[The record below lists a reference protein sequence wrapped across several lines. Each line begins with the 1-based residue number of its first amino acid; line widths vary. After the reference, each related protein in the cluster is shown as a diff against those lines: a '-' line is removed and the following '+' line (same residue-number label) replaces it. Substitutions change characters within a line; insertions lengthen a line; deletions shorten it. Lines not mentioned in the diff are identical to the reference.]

1 MENNNN
7 LAFFILSMNKEKE
20 KENKEEKK
28 ENETIKEDEKE
39 KEEKKEDKDDK
50 NDIETK
56 KEDKEERE
64 DKKAEKE
71 NLIISVNN
79 NDVSYEII
87 ETQNKMSFDEEYLLL
102 IIKIK
107 YPFFK
112 ENEQN
117 FIEIKYKDKN
127 SNYFGNKIKLNKNQF
142 FYYITKLFP
151 LKNDNISI
159 LPQLN
164 LTYSEEF
171 LIFLKCLSN
180 NLISDKEN
188 ILKENLLLNY
198 KDESSNEISFDFLL
212 TIFSLCIELNIPPF
226 IIIDK
231 DITFENFK
239 DDKKIKFDFFQNLMN
254 VIEKNETKYK
264 NNDKEKII
272 LKVSQTLCLY
282 YYIYN
287 NDTFIDLLKN
297 KNKYILCGLISL
309 IEENKI
315 NYKEIFDKI
324 KDDNI
329 MMLLIE
335 KAKDK
340 KELETIIGI
349 QNDFLKAIKI
359 IDKNYNFFYK
369 KYKEVSDKFTEPI
382 SLPEID
388 SKIKNNNEDLEEI
401 ILAYNNII
409 KKDLKNNI
417 EIINYSLI
425 FKKIFEIFKDSNLI
439 IIETIWKKLIPLDK
453 DKENMDEQFHNL
465 IVNMG
470 KNNKLSNKE
479 VILILTEK
487 DKFYFDNKYIGD
499 KKRNPDILISFNLN
513 EEQKLNNFN
522 EFKEKNIWKIF
533 NDGNNLEIW
542 THFIDIFI
550 DKINNIY
557 DLLSLY
563 ELIPVEILSQDT
575 FCDKIIKKILKEE
588 VIEKSKEMN
597 KPEGIEK
604 IIYLL
609 FKIIFKNLNI
619 YENPS
624 DKLLSIIQTYSF
636 ITKINNNEEKIFL
649 HIVNSKDKEIQN
661 KNEHDMLFNYFKKAL
676 IDNPNKYSLLEFIKL
691 FHNINFIIELF
702 NNTNEIILNEEEFYY
717 EKNSNKI
724 NYFLDSLSYY
734 HQILQI
740 DEKIGETKYFKES
753 NSLAQNIFKNTFEL
767 SFQFNKLTEL
777 LKYKNYE
784 FYNKILSI
792 FKFLS
797 TENLGKEKFKALE
810 DKYEEVSRKISELE
824 KLYNFLI
831 LYEKNSNDILKIKG
845 YIDNIKC
852 SNLSKGLEF
861 NSKEKICDFDVWMKI
876 INYKNSIFFISVYQ
890 KLKRKY
896 KNKSLNEIFDSS
908 LNLIIIS
915 FNNLIDKKGELIDKL
930 KEDMEIIFQVIENNK
945 FHLLLSDI
953 DYITKN
959 YKINKNELKNIV
971 TCLSLKNKI
980 LNFIKG
986 IFWILDNYDKYIN
999 FKYTSFYDK
1008 IKEIYLVFQ
1017 NKQAKVSF
1025 LNECINFLKNN
1036 ELFSNENE
1044 LDDEQNLFSE
1054 FIKLISG
1061 EFQTP
1066 KELEEK
1072 ISFCI
1077 NKNDDEIKN
1086 IIEAL
1091 KDNECNFLN
1100 KNDIKDF
1107 MDCCHFINEII
1118 NEKIDEDKML
1128 LKVIKDRYNKDKLIY
1143 YKFKNYFGFYK
1154 NIQQILKNDL
1164 KSYSNKS
1171 FNQIIKNILNDSEIL
1186 IKKNETGII
1195 CTIAYQQDNEL
1206 KETLTLDEI
1215 IEIRDN
1221 ILLNSFNENNND
1233 NNKIL
1238 IELINNINKLFKN
1251 YRKLFIN
1258 GYPYNK
1264 EINLKILN
1272 GNIFSLDDSLMVEID
1287 DTIKYFEELYTSF
1300 KDTQLIYF
1308 KQNPMLRFIYGKLYI
1323 LLFNRI
1329 TNNKDPNLKEDINNL
1344 LKYISNNKIQEEI
1357 NDFKFESENQDE
1369 LNVDIFFK
1377 NISKYIEIALSK
1389 SNSSIKKILDDNLIK
1404 DDFNYI
1410 IGQIYFVTYSDK
1422 YLENTIIN
1430 IYNEITG
1437 NYPINNTILIC
1448 NEELSFEKIYSFLIS
1463 AFLCEFPVLFTLIN
1477 IESLKLSER
1486 YKILKLIEHLN
1497 SSFNNRKSALLILG
1511 KEDDDS
1517 YERTNLIKMVNNISK
1532 NKIIFLEK
1540 KDDKEHKY
1548 KYKNV
1553 KIITSSKSGL
1563 GKSNNIKYHIEKEL
1577 KKKYIYFP
1585 IGGTFTREAIIERL
1599 KKLNFEKKENYVI
1612 HLDLNQTDLYSL
1624 LREFLFKLLILK
1636 VYDINENIFFMGN
1649 KINFIIELP
1658 FGFTN
1663 YLEIIPFLNIFPIQ
1677 SIDQSFPLRLDSK
1690 KGKIKDS
1697 NIQIVSNI
1705 LKLFYE
1711 NKIDKKTINLSSDE
1725 LLSEEEC
1732 QNILNKCFEEYNIG
1746 DNYYQKMMF
1755 VDFLAIQ
1762 FKMFTECITLLI
1774 FKDESNYNEKEEIIS
1789 KARPK
1794 IIAAIINSAMLA
1806 VSGPFNKL
1814 IDMQN
1819 KSFKKKINFSEIKY
1833 EDKEKDIDTI
1843 NYDSIKGCLFFFNE
1857 DKQFF
1862 TIITN
1867 NPSNDDYNIFLS
1879 LKDITKKKLIDYG
1892 NLTHG
1897 EYIEELKK
1905 IFNLPKEFDIKEL
1918 AKKNDNYVFTRDN
1931 FIKMVLIYYRIKSNI
1946 PVILMGETGCGKT
1959 SLIKMLSLII
1969 NKGKDKLKIMN
1980 INEGVTDKDIIK
1992 FIKKCQKEVSE
2003 ELEKEKKANEEKI
2016 WILFDEINTCNSLGL
2031 ISEIMIKKSMYGEKI
2046 NENFIF
2052 IGTCNPYRIINKKM
2066 KQCGLIY
2073 RKINKFKGNDNI
2085 KNTPELIY
2093 NVNPLP
2099 LCLIN
2104 YIFNLG
2110 NLTEKD
2116 EKEYASSIIEFSF
2129 NDFKNLAKKFGVNVN
2144 EENIKEEKTRIVDMI
2159 IFSQNYLKN
2168 KFDNSLTSI
2177 RDIKRF
2183 TNFYEWFLKH
2193 LINDSKNDK
2202 IYKDN
2207 SKELFKDCLNLSLYF
2222 NYYLRLSDLNLR
2234 KDFGQKIGLFLE
2246 KEFLE
2251 IPLFEEKNITELFI
2265 DDKEIVLNR
2274 MIRENLLSLFICI
2287 NSREP
2292 IIIIG
2297 KPGSGKT
2304 LSINCVANSM
2314 KGDFSEINY
2323 FKRKDGLII
2332 YRYQGTDKTT
2342 SEDIINIFKRVRN
2355 SMEYSLKNIPIFLFE
2370 EMGLAQKSKDNPL
2383 KILNCELE
2391 YEKEKE
2397 KEKRISF
2404 VGISNWSFDSAKMN
2418 RVFYSLVPEPS
2429 NYELI
2434 ENAINIANSS
2444 DKELANKYDYFFF
2457 SLAKT
2462 YYKYKNLDLK
2472 NELYNDFHGNRDFF
2486 FFIKDSI
2493 NDLIEHKNILTNEN
2507 SNIILTKI
2515 GIKNIERNFG
2525 GIPEVMNEIKNIFR
2539 NEFSEF
2545 KLDEVINYNPEKY
2558 IEENIKRI
2566 NSRFLM
2572 IINDS
2577 TLNEFILFCIL
2588 KNINKNKYTMIK
2600 GSPFNL
2606 DIDYFQK
2613 GNIYKNKTL
2622 GKIRYFA
2629 LDENILI
2636 MKNLDSI
2643 YPFLF
2648 NLFNRNYRKSNNNNN
2663 AYINNNSFFEI
2674 NAKLKII
2681 VLVKQNDLKL
2691 ENLPF
2696 INRFEKHII
2705 SIDNLLKEE
2714 YLEVKNEIYKQL
2726 LSITSFNHNKKLK
2739 VNLLNMLVIKDQ
2751 QELGGIIYKIMY
2763 NLEKENKKFE
2773 KEFVIQKIYEILTPT
2788 FSQDIIISL
2797 KYSGFEKKNK
2807 KLCSFIYETYKKKS
2821 RYNLKDFF
2829 NKMNTDIRK
2838 YIIYTFSN
2846 VSNIS
2851 EIYKNE
2857 NNTNINFVEEIVGSI
2872 KSEEEIDKLLNT
2884 YYNSINSF
2892 LIFHLREEDI
2902 DKLEYIT
2909 YKINQYELDNLSKL
2923 SDSKNII
2930 FIVHLKRKLL
2940 KTMDEREKEK
2950 ELSNEIQYH
2959 NFLLDLEEED
2969 DKRNYYEHI
2978 FIDNLFSNDNYFINF
2993 ILERKNDYESLKS
3006 LLNLDYFIE
3015 KYIYIIFTY
3024 FSYNFYNE
3032 NQIINNSN
3040 YIKKII
3046 IEFTKFRNDDN
3057 NNEII
3062 NYLKGEIKKLIIKE
3076 SSFNINN
3083 IIPKIY
3089 VSNVFQENDIDCFE
3103 ILKSYI
3109 YSSLK
3114 SLFLYIVIILEKYN
3128 FLSPILLNCN
3138 NNINISLYKN
3148 IISEFF
3154 NTINIYTQNKPK
3166 EEFNSNPVNLIL
3178 GLNIPGDVFW
3188 FKEIKTKFL
3197 IKQNIIKRYQ
3207 DNDNLIRIIDY
3218 KKDNNA
3224 LINNDYQKEYDKLV
3238 NNLKEELKKNIYI
3251 NQIISCSNDKNIK
3264 KELIYDYIKIFI
3276 SELSKQI
3283 YEKNSKYDY
3292 ILIFDFILILLSFK
3306 FNKKDEDVNN
3316 LVEKISSLD
3325 CEDYLENFSSIIL
3338 FLESYN
3344 LEILSLAE
3352 NFYNISTFIPN
3363 MKEKIKDLMKLYKSP
3378 KKDKLDEINEIFLNT
3393 IESIIK
3399 IIFLEIDTIYHL
3411 NLYDF
3416 YKFFEKVKFIKIM
3429 MNKIC
3434 QKLYIYNDTLI
3445 SLEILT
3451 LIYQSSTK
3459 KNNEGHDSF
3468 QKFIINVM
3476 KNLNNEIKYIENENY
3491 NGLSMN
3497 IITLLRIIENR
3508 FGKDSHEYCYI
3519 ASKILRIQYIR
3530 INEESFKYLM
3540 MTLTFQNDKLIIES
3554 LYFFHE
3560 IFKFNDNPN
3569 LNNNIK
3575 NHFFD
3580 YFLNE
3585 KENKYL
3591 LFLENVG
3598 TDAFNEVL
3606 LYYLE
3611 TQFNQYFFVK
3621 NYNSEI
3627 NFTYLTQTIDYL
3639 DNYICDNNLKDYS
3652 LNNLKKLFSIS
3663 YIKVFLN
3670 HFANLFYA
3678 KDKNNNLLNNFK
3690 KVENLI
3696 KEKDNSIRK
3705 VIIIYFY
3712 KCIYHNNFDNIIKLN
3727 KYINNNDDFPFKK
3740 DYLEYLKEIKKE
3752 KFTFV
3757 NCFIPNDIDIYMEEK
3772 KKFKDIKEKSFKNI
3786 NILNYDYYNKNGI
3799 DNFYCIFINHL
3810 FSETFDT
3817 DKNDEYSLLLED
3829 FIKEFENNII
3839 DKELIINKEYKEIL
3853 KCIYNKSIIDKI
3865 KVEEDV
3871 NLNEIEILLYGLRFV
3886 LSSNS
3891 QENYYS
3897 LILQS
3902 KCDELIDN
3910 SYVPGTTPNN
3920 NIPLNSYYELKELM
3934 PKTSEKE
3941 LGFYVCSCGQYYT
3954 LGQCTLP
3961 YEEFKC
3967 QNCGLT
3973 IGGFLHYIEEREGH
3987 FRLFYDEDKF
3997 NENERV
4003 RDEIIRNNIPYMY
4016 FKDYKT
4022 KYIDKYLKEETKGIK
4037 KEEISFFIE
4046 RKINVI
4052 RTLSELSF
4060 RVLNFILYS
4069 HLFAANIIGNMSDE
4083 TLSKYTAGNFS
4094 CFKCLL
4100 KDWEII
4106 SDILKEKNINNVQQ
4120 FMNVIFFEISS
4131 ILKECPVL
4139 DTSQKRKEFEERI
4152 NKCIENLIKDEQKLN
4167 QEISKYRKSN
4177 EKIKSSD
4184 PSFIDEI
4191 ILESFPPI
4199 ELYYPQLIYP
4209 EYKYFMKSVYPND
4222 DTYYK
4227 ELCLIKDYSKKYPL
4241 LYQVL
4246 LNSEEFRLMPNVINI
4261 NKLCNKLLN
4270 KYSYKISRDYAKSTN
4285 LFFLESLNDKDFK
4298 KKYFDP
4304 FISSWNNIKKYSTR
4318 YLCRPEMPVL
4328 TINENTELN
4337 YFLVDDGE
4345 LGGGMYLTSA
4355 YTNFIEWQ
4363 NKFINYIL
4371 ENINQDS
4378 NLFCYSSQ
4386 LNQEIYIQDA
4396 TEEEILQLDN
4406 ETQNK
4411 MNDMLNIHSIRNIFS
4426 EKTDKINYMN
4436 YKRIKF
4442 NFEQIESDLAKLILP
4457 NLKRF
4462 KSNENDN
4469 PIKFITYLYEGYRS
4483 KKSEFLLNYEFKYP
4497 SRELNSQ
4504 EQKYLFQFMKEHEKD
4519 RKIMNE
4525 FLSSCQIL
4533 IDYIQKENYNISSK
4547 LSDIIKELPY
4557 YLELN
4562 EKFKNFFNVGKDDN
4576 QLIFTVNTLLNVY
4589 KKFEHFCW
4597 KETKE
4602 NINEQ
4607 YKEKIENN
4615 KKIEINAFF
4624 KNYNENKK
4632 LIKKKDLASALR
4644 RLISRYLA
4652 GKRGDTD
4659 IKEDQELIQQMTR
4672 NDLWEKNIIDVE
4684 DFQTEIY
4691 SLTFNLKVSQ
4701 AYEYLEIL
4709 GGDSLDIFDAQKE

>member
-1 MENNNN
+1 
-7 LAFFILSMNKEKE
+7 
-20 KENKEEKK
+20 
-28 ENETIKEDEKE
+28 
-39 KEEKKEDKDDK
+39 
-50 NDIETK
+50 
-56 KEDKEERE
+56 
-64 DKKAEKE
+64 
-71 NLIISVNN
+71 
-79 NDVSYEII
+79 
-87 ETQNKMSFDEEYLLL
+87 
-102 IIKIK
+102 
-107 YPFFK
+107 
-112 ENEQN
+112 
-117 FIEIKYKDKN
+117 
-127 SNYFGNKIKLNKNQF
+127 
-142 FYYITKLFP
+142 
-151 LKNDNISI
+151 
-159 LPQLN
+159 
-164 LTYSEEF
+164 
-171 LIFLKCLSN
+171 
-180 NLISDKEN
+180 
-188 ILKENLLLNY
+188 
-198 KDESSNEISFDFLL
+198 
-212 TIFSLCIELNIPPF
+212 
-226 IIIDK
+226 
-231 DITFENFK
+231 
-239 DDKKIKFDFFQNLMN
+239 
-254 VIEKNETKYK
+254 
-264 NNDKEKII
+264 
-272 LKVSQTLCLY
+272 
-282 YYIYN
+282 
-287 NDTFIDLLKN
+287 
-297 KNKYILCGLISL
+297 
-309 IEENKI
+309 
-315 NYKEIFDKI
+315 
-324 KDDNI
+324 
-329 MMLLIE
+329 
-335 KAKDK
+335 
-340 KELETIIGI
+340 
-349 QNDFLKAIKI
+349 
-359 IDKNYNFFYK
+359 
-369 KYKEVSDKFTEPI
+369 
-382 SLPEID
+382 
-388 SKIKNNNEDLEEI
+388 
-401 ILAYNNII
+401 
-409 KKDLKNNI
+409 
-417 EIINYSLI
+417 
-425 FKKIFEIFKDSNLI
+425 
-439 IIETIWKKLIPLDK
+439 
-453 DKENMDEQFHNL
+453 
-465 IVNMG
+465 
-470 KNNKLSNKE
+470 
-479 VILILTEK
+479 
-487 DKFYFDNKYIGD
+487 
-499 KKRNPDILISFNLN
+499 
-513 EEQKLNNFN
+513 
-522 EFKEKNIWKIF
+522 
-533 NDGNNLEIW
+533 
-542 THFIDIFI
+542 
-550 DKINNIY
+550 
-557 DLLSLY
+557 
-563 ELIPVEILSQDT
+563 
-575 FCDKIIKKILKEE
+575 
-588 VIEKSKEMN
+588 MN

-2085 KNTPELIY
+2085 KNAPELIY

-2462 YYKYKNLDLK
+2462 YYKHKNLDLK

-3740 DYLEYLKEIKKE
+3740 
-3752 KFTFV
+3752 
-3757 NCFIPNDIDIYMEEK
+3757 
-3772 KKFKDIKEKSFKNI
+3772 
-3786 NILNYDYYNKNGI
+3786 
-3799 DNFYCIFINHL
+3799 HL
-3810 FSETFDT
+3810 
-3817 DKNDEYSLLLED
+3817 
-3829 FIKEFENNII
+3829 
-3839 DKELIINKEYKEIL
+3839 
-3853 KCIYNKSIIDKI
+3853 
-3865 KVEEDV
+3865 
-3871 NLNEIEILLYGLRFV
+3871 
-3886 LSSNS
+3886 
-3891 QENYYS
+3891 
-3897 LILQS
+3897 
-3902 KCDELIDN
+3902 
-3910 SYVPGTTPNN
+3910 
-3920 NIPLNSYYELKELM
+3920 
-3934 PKTSEKE
+3934 
-3941 LGFYVCSCGQYYT
+3941 
-3954 LGQCTLP
+3954 
-3961 YEEFKC
+3961 
-3967 QNCGLT
+3967 
-3973 IGGFLHYIEEREGH
+3973 
-3987 FRLFYDEDKF
+3987 
-3997 NENERV
+3997 
-4003 RDEIIRNNIPYMY
+4003 
-4016 FKDYKT
+4016 
-4022 KYIDKYLKEETKGIK
+4022 
-4037 KEEISFFIE
+4037 
-4046 RKINVI
+4046 
-4052 RTLSELSF
+4052 
-4060 RVLNFILYS
+4060 
-4069 HLFAANIIGNMSDE
+4069 
-4083 TLSKYTAGNFS
+4083 
-4094 CFKCLL
+4094 
-4100 KDWEII
+4100 
-4106 SDILKEKNINNVQQ
+4106 
-4120 FMNVIFFEISS
+4120 
-4131 ILKECPVL
+4131 
-4139 DTSQKRKEFEERI
+4139 
-4152 NKCIENLIKDEQKLN
+4152 
-4167 QEISKYRKSN
+4167 
-4177 EKIKSSD
+4177 
-4184 PSFIDEI
+4184 
-4191 ILESFPPI
+4191 
-4199 ELYYPQLIYP
+4199 
-4209 EYKYFMKSVYPND
+4209 
-4222 DTYYK
+4222 
-4227 ELCLIKDYSKKYPL
+4227 
-4241 LYQVL
+4241 
-4246 LNSEEFRLMPNVINI
+4246 
-4261 NKLCNKLLN
+4261 
-4270 KYSYKISRDYAKSTN
+4270 
-4285 LFFLESLNDKDFK
+4285 
-4298 KKYFDP
+4298 
-4304 FISSWNNIKKYSTR
+4304 
-4318 YLCRPEMPVL
+4318 
-4328 TINENTELN
+4328 
-4337 YFLVDDGE
+4337 
-4345 LGGGMYLTSA
+4345 
-4355 YTNFIEWQ
+4355 
-4363 NKFINYIL
+4363 
-4371 ENINQDS
+4371 
-4378 NLFCYSSQ
+4378 
-4386 LNQEIYIQDA
+4386 
-4396 TEEEILQLDN
+4396 
-4406 ETQNK
+4406 
-4411 MNDMLNIHSIRNIFS
+4411 
-4426 EKTDKINYMN
+4426 
-4436 YKRIKF
+4436 
-4442 NFEQIESDLAKLILP
+4442 
-4457 NLKRF
+4457 
-4462 KSNENDN
+4462 
-4469 PIKFITYLYEGYRS
+4469 
-4483 KKSEFLLNYEFKYP
+4483 
-4497 SRELNSQ
+4497 
-4504 EQKYLFQFMKEHEKD
+4504 
-4519 RKIMNE
+4519 
-4525 FLSSCQIL
+4525 
-4533 IDYIQKENYNISSK
+4533 
-4547 LSDIIKELPY
+4547 
-4557 YLELN
+4557 
-4562 EKFKNFFNVGKDDN
+4562 
-4576 QLIFTVNTLLNVY
+4576 
-4589 KKFEHFCW
+4589 
-4597 KETKE
+4597 
-4602 NINEQ
+4602 
-4607 YKEKIENN
+4607 
-4615 KKIEINAFF
+4615 
-4624 KNYNENKK
+4624 
-4632 LIKKKDLASALR
+4632 
-4644 RLISRYLA
+4644 
-4652 GKRGDTD
+4652 
-4659 IKEDQELIQQMTR
+4659 
-4672 NDLWEKNIIDVE
+4672 
-4684 DFQTEIY
+4684 
-4691 SLTFNLKVSQ
+4691 
-4701 AYEYLEIL
+4701 
-4709 GGDSLDIFDAQKE
+4709 

>member
-1 MENNNN
+1 MENNHNF
-7 LAFFILSMNKEKE
+7 AFFILSMNK
-20 KENKEEKK
+20 KK
-28 ENETIKEDEKE
+28 EKE
-39 KEEKKEDKDDK
+39 KEEEKKDNKEKEENKEDKDGK
-50 NDIETK
+50 NEN
-56 KEDKEERE
+56 
-64 DKKAEKE
+64 DKKMGKV
-71 NLIISVNN
+71 NLIINVNN
-79 NDVSYEII
+79 NDTSYEII
-87 ETQNKMSFDEEYLLL
+87 DTQKKISFDEEYLLL

-107 YPFFK
+107 YPFLK

-117 FIEIKYKDKN
+117 FIEIKYKDEDSN
-127 SNYFGNKIKLNKNQF
+127 SFGNKIKLNKNQF
-142 FYYITKLFP
+142 FYFITKLFP
-151 LKNDNISI
+151 LKNENISI

-171 LIFLKCLSN
+171 LLYMKCFSD
-180 NLISDKEN
+180 NLILDKEN

-198 KDESSNEISFDFLL
+198 KDESSKEISFEFLL

-226 IIIDK
+226 IIIGK
-231 DITFENFK
+231 DISFENYK
-239 DDKKIKFDFFQNLMN
+239 NDKIIKFDFFQNLMN
-254 VIEKNETKYK
+254 VIDKNENKYK
-264 NNDKEKII
+264 SKEKLM
-272 LKVSQTLCLY
+272 LKISQIECHY

-297 KNKYILCGLISL
+297 KNKYILNGLISL
-309 IEENKI
+309 IAENKI

-324 KDDNI
+324 KDDSI
-329 MMLLIE
+329 MMILIE
-335 KAKDK
+335 EIKDK
-340 KELETIIGI
+340 KEIEKIIGI
-349 QNDFLKAIKI
+349 ENDFLKAIKI
-359 IDKNYNFFYK
+359 IYKNYNSFYQKYK
-369 KYKEVSDKFTEPI
+369 KDSNKFTEPI

-388 SKIKNNNEDLEEI
+388 SKIKNNNEEIEEI
-401 ILAYNNII
+401 ILVYNNII
-409 KKDLKNNI
+409 RKDIENNI
-417 EIINYSLI
+417 EIINYNLI
-425 FKKIFEIFKDSNLI
+425 FKKIFQIFNDSNLM
-439 IIETIWKKLIPLDK
+439 IIEKLWKNLISLDK
-453 DKENMDEQFHNL
+453 DKENVDEQFHNL
-465 IVNMG
+465 IVNLG
-470 KNNKLSNKE
+470 KSNKLSNKE

-522 EFKEKNIWKIF
+522 DFKDKNIWKIF

-557 DLLSLY
+557 DFLSLY
-563 ELIPVEILSQDT
+563 ELIPFEILSQEA

-588 VIEKSKEMN
+588 VIEKSKEME
-597 KPEGIEK
+597 KSESIEK
-604 IIYLL
+604 ILYLL
-609 FKIIFKNLNI
+609 LKIIVKNLNI
-619 YENPS
+619 YKNPS
-624 DKLLSIIQTYSF
+624 DKILSIIQAYSF

-649 HIVNSKDKEIQN
+649 FIVNSKDKETQN
-661 KNEHDMLFNYFKKAL
+661 KNVHNMLFNYFQKSL
-676 IDNPNKYSLLEFIKL
+676 IDNPNKYNLLEFIKL
-691 FHNINFIIELF
+691 FDNKSFLIELL

-717 EKNSNKI
+717 EINSNKI
-724 NYFLDSLSYY
+724 NYFLDSASYFN
-734 HQILQI
+734 QIIQI
-740 DEKIGETKYFKES
+740 DEKLDETKFFKES
-753 NSLAQNIFKNTFEL
+753 NNLAQNIFKNTFEL
-767 SFQFNKLTEL
+767 SFQYNKLTEL
-777 LKYKNYE
+777 LKNKDYE
-784 FYNKILSI
+784 FYNKIITI
-792 FKFLS
+792 FKFLA
-797 TENLGKEKFKALE
+797 TENQGKERFKTLE
-810 DKYEEVSRKISELE
+810 EKYEEVSKKISELE

-831 LYEKNSNDILKIKG
+831 LYEKNSNDILKIKE
-845 YIDNIKC
+845 YIDNIKF
-852 SNLSKGLEF
+852 SNLSNGLKF
-861 NSKEKICDFDVWMKI
+861 NLREKVSDFDVWKKI
-876 INYKNSIFFISVYQ
+876 IKNKNSIFFISVYQ
-890 KLKRKY
+890 KFKREH

-915 FNNLIDKKGELIDKL
+915 FNNLIEKKDELIEKM
-930 KEDMEIIFQVIENNK
+930 KEGMEIIFQIIENNK
-945 FHLLLSDI
+945 LNLLLNDL
-953 DYITKN
+953 DYITKDCV
-959 YKINKNELKNIV
+959 INKQELKNLV

-980 LNFIKG
+980 IKYIKG
-986 IFWILDNYDKYIN
+986 IFWILDKYNKFIN
-999 FKYTSFYDK
+999 FKYTLFYDK
-1008 IKEIYLVFQ
+1008 IKEIYSSLDI
-1017 NKQAKVSF
+1017 NKLKISI
-1025 LNECINFLKNN
+1025 LNECITFLKNN
-1036 ELFSNENE
+1036 EIFFNENE
-1044 LDDEQNLFSE
+1044 LNEEQNLFSE
-1054 FIKLISG
+1054 FINLISG
-1061 EFQTP
+1061 QYQ
-1066 KELEEK
+1066 KEKEIEEK

-1086 IIEAL
+1086 IIETL

-1107 MDCCHFINEII
+1107 KDCCHFINGVI

-1128 LKVIKDRYNKDKLIY
+1128 LKVLKDKYYKDKSIY

-1154 NIQQILKNDL
+1154 NIDQFFKNDL
-1164 KSYSNKS
+1164 KSNKS
-1171 FNQIIKNILNDSEIL
+1171 FNQIIQNILNDSEIL
-1186 IKKNETGII
+1186 IKKNEIGII
-1195 CTIAYQQDNEL
+1195 CTISYQKENEL
-1206 KETLTLDEI
+1206 KETLTLDEL

-1221 ILLNSFNENNND
+1221 ILLNSINENNNI
-1233 NNKIL
+1233 NNVIL
-1238 IELINNINKLFKN
+1238 IELINNINKLFEN
-1251 YRKLFIN
+1251 YSKLNKN

-1264 EINLKILN
+1264 EINLKILD
-1272 GNIFSLDDSLMVEID
+1272 GNIFSLEDSQMVEIS
-1287 DTIKYFEELYTSF
+1287 DTIKYFDDLFTSF
-1300 KDTQLIYF
+1300 KDSQLNYC

-1329 TNNKDPNLKEDINNL
+1329 VNSKDPNLKEEINHL
-1344 LKYISNNKIQEEI
+1344 LKYISNNNIQEEI
-1357 NDFKFESENQDE
+1357 NDFKFENENKDE

-1377 NISKYIEIALSK
+1377 NISNYLEKTLSESK
-1389 SNSSIKKILDDNLIK
+1389 SSFKKILDDNLIK

-1410 IGQIYFVTYSDK
+1410 NGQIFFVTYPDK

-1448 NEELSFEKIYSFLIS
+1448 NEELSFEKIYSFLLS
-1463 AFLCEFPVLFTLIN
+1463 FFLCESPVLFTLIN

-1486 YKILKLIEHLN
+1486 YKILNLIEHLN
-1497 SSFNNRKSALLILG
+1497 SLFNNRKSALLILG

-1532 NKIIFLEK
+1532 NKIILLEK

-1553 KIITSSKSGL
+1553 KVITSSKSGF
-1563 GKSNNIKYHIEKEL
+1563 GKSSYIKYHITKEL

-1599 KKLNFEKKENYVI
+1599 KKLKLEKKENYVI
-1612 HLDLNQTDLYSL
+1612 HLDLHQTDLYSL

-1636 VYDINENIFFMGN
+1636 VYDINDNVFYMGN

-1658 FGFTN
+1658 FGFTD
-1663 YLEIIPFLNIFPIQ
+1663 YIDIIPFLNIFTIEN
-1677 SIDQSFPLRLDSK
+1677 INYSFPLRLDSK

-1711 NKIDKKTINLSSDE
+1711 NKIGKNTINLSSE
-1725 LLSEEEC
+1725 ALLSEEEC
-1732 QNILNKCFEEYNIG
+1732 QNILNKCFEDYNIG

-1755 VDFLAIQ
+1755 VDFLAVQ

-1789 KARPK
+1789 KARSK
-1794 IIAAIINSAMLA
+1794 IISAIINSAMLA

-1819 KSFKKKINFSEIKY
+1819 KSFKEKINFSQIKY
-1833 EDKEKDIDTI
+1833 ENKNKNKDIDTI

-1857 DKQFF
+1857 DKQYF

-1867 NPSNDDYNIFLS
+1867 NPSNDDYDIFLS
-1879 LKDITKKKLIDYG
+1879 LNDIAKKKLIDYG
-1892 NLTHG
+1892 NLTH
-1897 EYIEELKK
+1897 EKYLEELRK
-1905 IFNLPKEFDIKEL
+1905 IFNLPQELDIKEL
-1918 AKKNDNYVFTRDN
+1918 AKKNDQYAFTRDN
-1931 FIKMVLIYYRIKSNI
+1931 FIKMILIYYRIKSNI

-1969 NKGKDKLKIMN
+1969 NKGKDKLKIIN

-1992 FIKKCQKEVSE
+1992 FIKKCQKEVTE
-2003 ELEKEKKANEEKI
+2003 ELEKEKKSNEEKI

-2031 ISEIMIKKSMYGEKI
+2031 ISEIMIKKSIYGEKI
-2046 NENFIF
+2046 NDNFIF

-2073 RKINKFKGNDNI
+2073 QKINNFKKDENI
-2085 KNTPELIY
+2085 NKTPELIY

-2104 YIFNLG
+2104 FIFNLG

-2129 NDFKNLAKKFGVNVN
+2129 NDFIKSISRYGITNIDEEDIKK
-2144 EENIKEEKTRIVDMI
+2144 EKIRIVDMI

-2183 TNFYEWFLKH
+2183 TIFYEWFLKH
-2193 LINDSKNDK
+2193 LIIDSKNK
-2202 IYKDN
+2202 KEYQN
-2207 SKELFKDCLNLSLYF
+2207 NNKELFKDCLNLSIYF
-2222 NYYLRLSDLNLR
+2222 NYYLRISDLNLR

-2246 KEFLE
+2246 KDFLE
-2251 IPLFEEKNITELFI
+2251 IPLIEEKNITELLI

-2287 NSREP
+2287 NTKEP
-2292 IIIIG
+2292 IIIVG

-2304 LSINCVANSM
+2304 LSINYLANSM
-2314 KGDFSEINY
+2314 KGDFSENNY

-2342 SEDIINIFKRVRN
+2342 SEDIINIFKKVRN
-2355 SMEYSLKNIPIFLFE
+2355 SKEYSLKNIPIFLFE
-2370 EMGLAQKSKDNPL
+2370 EMGVALKSKDNPL
-2383 KILNCELE
+2383 KILNYELE
-2391 YEKEKE
+2391 CEKEKD
-2397 KEKRISF
+2397 KKNRISF

-2418 RVFYSLVPEPS
+2418 RVFYSFVPEPS
-2429 NYELI
+2429 NDELI

-2444 DKELANKYDYFFF
+2444 DKELSNKYDYFFC

-2472 NELYNDFHGNRDFF
+2472 NELYNNFHGNRDFYF
-2486 FFIKDSI
+2486 LIKDSI
-2493 NDLIEHKNILTNEN
+2493 NDLIENKNILTNEN
-2507 SNIILTKI
+2507 SDLILTKI

-2525 GIPEVMNEIKNIFR
+2525 GLPEAMDKIKNIFR

-2545 KLDEVINYNPEKY
+2545 ILNEIINYNSGKY

-2566 NSRFLM
+2566 NNRYLM

-2588 KNINKNKYTMIK
+2588 KNINKNKYKLIK
-2600 GSPFNL
+2600 GSPFIL
-2606 DIDYFQK
+2606 DINYFKK

-2622 GKIRYFA
+2622 GKIRYLT

-2648 NLFNRNYRKSNNNNN
+2648 NLFNRNYKKSKNNN

-2674 NAKLKII
+2674 NEKLKII
-2681 VLVKQNDLKL
+2681 VLAKQNNLKL

-2714 YLEVKNEIYKQL
+2714 YLEIKNEIYKQL

-2739 VNLLNMLVIKDQ
+2739 VDLLNMLLIKDQ
-2751 QELGGIIYKIMY
+2751 QELGGMIYKIIY
-2763 NLEKENKKFE
+2763 NLEKENKKVE
-2773 KEFVIQKIYEILTPT
+2773 KEFVIKKIYEILTPT
-2788 FSQDIIISL
+2788 FSQDLIISL

-2807 KLCSFIYETYKKKS
+2807 KLCSFIYETYKKAS

-2829 NKMNTDIRK
+2829 NKMNKDIKK

-2851 EIYKNE
+2851 ELYKNE
-2857 NNTNINFVEEIVGSI
+2857 NNTDFNFVEEIVGSI

-2892 LIFHLREEDI
+2892 LILHYREEDI

-2909 YKINQYELDNLSKL
+2909 YKISQYEADNSSKI
-2923 SDSKNII
+2923 SDSKYII

-2940 KTMDEREKEK
+2940 KEINEKEK
-2950 ELSNEIQYH
+2950 EEKFKNEIQYH
-2959 NFLLDLEEED
+2959 NFLLNLEETD

-2978 FIDNLFSNDNYFINF
+2978 FIDNLLSKDKYFIDF
-2993 ILERKNDYESLKS
+2993 ILERKNDYDSLKS

-3024 FSYNFYNE
+3024 FSYSFFNE
-3032 NQIINNSN
+3032 NQIINKSN

-3046 IEFTKFRNDDN
+3046 IELTKFRNDDN

-3062 NYLKGEIKKLIIKE
+3062 NYLKEAIKKLIIKE

-3089 VSNVFQENDIDCFE
+3089 VSNAFQENDIDCFE

-3109 YSSLK
+3109 YSLLK
-3114 SLFLYIVIILEKYN
+3114 SLFLYIVNILEKYN
-3128 FLSPILLNCN
+3128 FLSPILLNLN
-3138 NNINISLYKN
+3138 NDINISLYKD

-3154 NTINIYTQNKPK
+3154 NTINIYTHNKPK
-3166 EEFNSNPVNLIL
+3166 EEFNSNPIDLIL
-3178 GLNIPGDVFW
+3178 GLTIPGDVFW
-3188 FKEIKTKFL
+3188 FKEIKNKFL

-3207 DNDNLIRIIDY
+3207 DNDNLIRKINY
-3218 KKDNNA
+3218 KKDNNE
-3224 LINNDYQKEYDKLV
+3224 LINNDYNKEYDKLI
-3238 NNLKEELKKNIYI
+3238 NNLKEELKKSIYI
-3251 NQIISCSNDKNIK
+3251 NKIISCSNNNNIK
-3264 KELIYDYIKIFI
+3264 KELIYDYIKIYI

-3283 YEKNSKYDY
+3283 YEKNSKHDY
-3292 ILIFDFILILLSFK
+3292 TIIFDFILILLSFK
-3306 FNKKDEDVNN
+3306 FNKKDENINN
-3316 LVEKISSLD
+3316 FIEKISSLD
-3325 CEDYLENFSSIIL
+3325 SEAYLENFSSIIL

-3352 NFYNISTFIPN
+3352 NFNNISTFIPN
-3363 MKEKIKDLMKLYKSP
+3363 MKEKIKDLIKLYKSR
-3378 KKDKLDEINEIFLNT
+3378 KNNKLEEINEIFENT

-3399 IIFLEIDTIYHL
+3399 IVFLEIDTIYHL
-3411 NLYDF
+3411 NIYDF
-3416 YKFFEKVKFIKIM
+3416 YKFFEKIKYIKIM

-3434 QKLYIYNDTLI
+3434 QKLLIYNDTLI
-3445 SLEILT
+3445 SLEILI

-3476 KNLNNEIKYIENENY
+3476 KNLNNEIKIIENKNY

-3508 FGKDSHEYCYI
+3508 FGKDSHEYCSI

-3530 INEESFKYLM
+3530 VNDESFKYLM

-3560 IFKFNDNPN
+3560 IFKFNDNPE

-3591 LFLENVG
+3591 LFLENVN
-3598 TDAFNEVL
+3598 TDIFNEVL

-3621 NYNSEI
+3621 NYNSET
-3627 NFTYLTQTIDYL
+3627 NFTYLAQTINYL

-3652 LNNLKKLFSIS
+3652 LNNLKKLFSIA

-3670 HFANLFYA
+3670 HFSSLFIE
-3678 KDKNNNLLNNFK
+3678 KDKNNNLLDNIK

-3727 KYINNNDDFPFKK
+3727 KYINNNEDFPFKK
-3740 DYLEYLKEIKKE
+3740 DYLQYLKEIKKE

-3757 NCFIPNDIDIYMEEK
+3757 NCFIPKDIDTYMEEK
-3772 KKFKDIKEKSFKNI
+3772 KKFKELKENSFN
-3786 NILNYDYYNKNGI
+3786 NVSILNYDYYNKNGL
-3799 DNFYCIFINHL
+3799 DSFYCIFVNHL
-3810 FSETFDT
+3810 FSETFDL
-3817 DKNDEYSLLLED
+3817 DKNDEYILLLEE

-3839 DKELIINKEYKEIL
+3839 DKELIMNKEYKEIF
-3853 KCIYNKSIIDKI
+3853 KSIYNKSIIDKI
-3865 KVEEDV
+3865 KEVEDV

-3910 SYVPGTTPNN
+3910 SYVPGAAPNN

-3934 PKTSEKE
+3934 PRTSEKE
-3941 LGFYVCSCGQYYT
+3941 LGFYICSCGQYYT

-3987 FRLFYDEDKF
+3987 FRLFYNEEKF
-3997 NENERV
+3997 NENEGA
-4003 RDEIIRNNIPYMY
+4003 RDEVIRNKIPYMY
-4016 FKDYKT
+4016 FKDYKA
-4022 KYIDKYLKEETKGIK
+4022 KYIDQYLNEEPKGIK
-4037 KEEISFFIE
+4037 KEEISFFVE

-4052 RTLSELSF
+4052 RSLSELSY
-4060 RVLNFILYS
+4060 RILNFILYS
-4069 HLFAANIIGNMSDE
+4069 HLFAANIIGNISEE
-4083 TLSKYTAGNFS
+4083 TLSKYTPGNFS

-4106 SDILKEKNINNVQQ
+4106 NDILKEKNINSTQQ
-4120 FMNVIFFEISS
+4120 FINIIFNEISS

-4152 NKCIENLIKDEQKLN
+4152 NKCIEDLIKDEHKLN
-4167 QEISKYRKSN
+4167 QEITKYRKSN

-4191 ILESFPPI
+4191 ILEGFPPI
-4199 ELYYPQLIYP
+4199 ELYYPQLTYP
-4209 EYKYFMKSVYPND
+4209 EYKYFMKSVYPNND
-4222 DTYYK
+4222 IFYK
-4227 ELCLIKDYSKKYPL
+4227 ELCLIKDYSKRYPL

-4246 LNSEEFRLMPNVINI
+4246 LNNEEFRLMPNAINI

-4270 KYSYKISRDYAKSTN
+4270 KYSYKITRDYAKSTN
-4285 LFFLESLNDKDFK
+4285 LFSLESLNDKDFK
-4298 KKYFDP
+4298 KVYFEP
-4304 FISSWNNIKKYSTR
+4304 FISSWNNIKKYCTR

-4345 LGGGMYLTSA
+4345 LGGGMYLSSA

-4363 NKFINYIL
+4363 NIFINFIL
-4371 ENINQDS
+4371 DNINQDS

-4396 TEEEILQLDN
+4396 TKEEILQLDD
-4406 ETQNK
+4406 EIQNK
-4411 MNDMLNIHSIRNIFS
+4411 LNDMLNIYSIRNIFT
-4426 EKTDKINYMN
+4426 ENIDKINYMN

-4442 NFEQIESDLAKLILP
+4442 NFEQIELDLANLVLT

-4483 KKSEFLLNYEFKYP
+4483 KKSDLLLNYEFKYP
-4497 SRELNSQ
+4497 SRELNNQ
-4504 EQKYLFQFMKEHEKD
+4504 EQKYLFNFMKANEKD

-4533 IDYIQKENYNISSK
+4533 IDFIQKENYNISSK
-4547 LSDIIKELPY
+4547 LSEIIKELPY

-4576 QLIFTVNTLLNVY
+4576 QSIFTVNTLLNVY
-4589 KKFEHFCW
+4589 KIFEHFCW

-4615 KKIEINAFF
+4615 KKVEINSFF
-4624 KNYNENKK
+4624 KNYNEKEK

-4659 IKEDQELIQQMTR
+4659 IKEDQELIQQITR

-4709 GGDSLDIFDAQKE
+4709 GGDSLDIFDTQKE